1 MAAMQS
7 LIVIQDQD
15 GTSLICKL
23 RAPKTAAEVLNALQ
37 LNGHIFDRD
46 GVQLVGSDSLE
57 AGNYTFKQID
67 VPSTPAAG
75 TIYSLRGRLMLT
87 FRGGS

>member
-1 MAAMQS
+1 MATMQG
-7 LIVIQDQD
+7 LIVIQD
-15 GTSLICKL
+15 GASLIRKL
-23 RAPKTAAEVLNALQ
+23 CALKTTAEVLNALQ
-37 LNGHIFDRD
+37 LNEHIFDGD

-57 AGNYTFKQID
+57 VGNYTFKQID
-67 VPSTPAAG
+67 VPSTPAAS